1 MTEQK
6 TRYPDEFEIQQKVQ
20 NAIECLLIRD
30 RYLLE
35 HNVNERSISHKLAS
49 YLQVEFGEE
58 WHVDCE
64 YNRYQHYTKKLLATE
79 PKSIGF
85 DDMTAKTVFPDI
97 IVHHRGEEDNLLVI
111 EMKKT
116 ANSQE
121 QAKKFDL
128 RKLRAF
134 QREKYHYCHTLYL
147 QLKTEVDAGVD
158 EMLWD
163 DRLVTIE
170 DKPLGKLLEGFMMPP
185 SLL

>member
-6 TRYPDEFEIQQKVQ
+6 TNYPDESEIQQKVK
-20 NAIECLLIRD
+20 NAIECLLTRD

-35 HNVNERSISHKLAS
+35 NNVNERSISHKLAC
-49 YLQVEFGEE
+49 YLQVEFGRD
-58 WHVDCE
+58 WNVDCE
-64 YNRYQHYTKKLLATE
+64 YNRNQHDIKKLLAIE
-79 PKSIGF
+79 PKSIEF
-85 DDMTAKTVFPDI
+85 DDTTAKTVFPDI

-116 ANSQE
+116 VNSQA
-121 QAKKFDL
+121 QAKNFDL

-134 QREKYHYCHTLYL
+134 QREKYRYCHTLYL
-147 QLKTEVDAGVD
+147 QLKTGDDAGVD

-170 DKPLGKLLEGFMMPP
+170 DKPLGSLLAGFMMPP